1 MTGTVDFTG
10 QVAIVT
16 GSGRGLGE
24 AYARLLADLGAAV
37 VVHDAGVDPQ
47 GVGVDSSVA
56 EAVAQSIRAAGGQ
69 ARSSAVDLLN
79 PGACEDLIAQAVDRF
94 GRLDVLVHNA
104 GVVRWEDPAHP
115 EDEIWEQTMAVNADA
130 GFRLVRAA
138 LPHMRSQ
145 DYGRIVLTVSGRAA
159 RLEDAAPGLVA
170 YSAAKMAVY
179 GLMVG
184 FGASVREHDIHL
196 NAISPV
202 AAARILVRDAPELTT
217 ISVAPG
223 VAVLASRA
231 MTSSG
236 SVLAAAGG
244 SFALERWDDGP
255 AVELGPAPTPDEVL
269 EAWGRM
275 AQEDA

>member
-1 MTGTVDFTG
+1 
-10 QVAIVT
+10 
-16 GSGRGLGE
+16 
-24 AYARLLADLGAAV
+24 
-37 VVHDAGVDPQ
+37 
-47 GVGVDSSVA
+47 
-56 EAVAQSIRAAGGQ
+56 
-69 ARSSAVDLLN
+69 
-79 PGACEDLIAQAVDRF
+79 
-94 GRLDVLVHNA
+94 
-104 GVVRWEDPAHP
+104 
-115 EDEIWEQTMAVNADA
+115 MAVNADA

-202 AAARILVRDAPELTT
+202 AATRILVRDAPELTT